1 MGGAADLVLKA
12 ACDAC
17 GKASELYSTACRH
30 ATLCNSCAATM
41 ARSRARCNVCAA
53 PITNVIRVPATALGF
68 RFRDQRHCR
77 RRRRAWRFSALLS
90 LTVLFVPTAT
100 QEYNV
105 RVDTTAG
112 KALSIAKFNTGVP
125 PFSKMKGAG
134 NKWSLRKDGPTQGRQ
149 LTADM
154 REKYYNRKPWILEDD
169 TGEHQYQSKLEASQS
184 ATATYYLLIRRG
196 KEFDAVPVGSW
207 YNFSKIAQYKQLTLE
222 EAEEK
227 MNKRRSSA
235 TGYERWMMK
244 TATHGAAAFG
254 SDLKDLADAKGKAAN
269 GIQSKKESNEDG
281 NHSDKGE
288 EDEEEGVAKKA
299 VRGFSTRGVDD
310 EEDGGK
316 EDFDLEDEIEI
327 GDDWEHEETFT
338 DDDEAL
344 DIDPEERPDVADAEN
359 PTGPDIKQ
367 DDDENEQG
375 AGGSLS
381 KSGKELKKLLRRAD
395 GQNESD
401 DEDDGDTDEDE
412 SPLSVLAPKLEHQFG
427 SEQQENNTAK
437 LTATELAVSTPPAPR
452 SNQKRKSGG
461 DGAKTSNRAAVKK
474 PKTEP
479 EARTLGVKE
488 EPPSS
493 VEPISKAS
501 ASAGS
506 DTDMSAITEEEIIRV
521 LRAIAPVRSQDFVP
535 RFKARIRTPE
545 DKKHFHDI
553 VMKYA
558 YSHKTNGVSYLH
570 LRKET
575 TSAITEEEII
585 GVLSATAP
593 VRSQDFVPRFKD
605 RIRTQEDKKHF
616 HDIVMKFAY
625 SHKTNGVS
633 YLHLRK
639 EYE

>member
-1 MGGAADLVLKA
+1 MWGAADLVLKA

-53 PITNVIRVPATALGF
+53 PITNVIR
-68 RFRDQRHCR
+68 
-77 RRRRAWRFSALLS
+77 
-90 LTVLFVPTAT
+90 
-100 QEYNV
+100 EYNV
-105 RVDTTAG
+105 RVDTAAG

-134 NKWSLRKDGPTQGRQ
+134 NKWSLRKDGPTHGRQ
-149 LTADM
+149 LTAEM

-254 SDLKDLADAKGKAAN
+254 SDLKDLGDAKGKAAN
-269 GIQSKKESNEDG
+269 GVQSKKESSNEDG

-299 VRGFSTRGVDD
+299 VRRLSTRGVDD

-316 EDFDLEDEIEI
+316 EDFDLEDETEI

-344 DIDPEERPDVADAEN
+344 DIDPEERPDVADTEN

-461 DGAKTSNRAAVKK
+461 DGAKTLNRAAVKK

-479 EARTLGVKE
+479 EAKTLGVKE

-506 DTDMSAITEEEIIRV
+506 GTDTSAITEEEIIRV

-570 LRKET
+570 LRKEY
-575 TSAITEEEII
+575 
-585 GVLSATAP
+585 
-593 VRSQDFVPRFKD
+593 Q
-605 RIRTQEDKKHF
+605 
-616 HDIVMKFAY
+616 
-625 SHKTNGVS
+625 
-633 YLHLRK
+633 
-639 EYE
+639 

>member
-1 MGGAADLVLKA
+1 STQTSFKPTRLLLPSPPNRPKPSNPTLRAAAMGGAADLVLKA

-53 PITNVIRVPATALGF
+53 PITNVIR
-68 RFRDQRHCR
+68 
-77 RRRRAWRFSALLS
+77 
-90 LTVLFVPTAT
+90 
-100 QEYNV
+100 EYNV

-570 LRKET
+570 LRKE
-575 TSAITEEEII
+575 
-585 GVLSATAP
+585 
-593 VRSQDFVPRFKD
+593 
-605 RIRTQEDKKHF
+605 
-616 HDIVMKFAY
+616 
-625 SHKTNGVS
+625 
-633 YLHLRK
+633 
-639 EYE
+639 YE